1 MKGNKYRT
9 AYCGKITKD
18 DIGKELRIAG
28 FVENIRDHGGIIFV
42 DVRDE
47 SGTIQTVSN
56 DDKIF
61 DDITRES
68 SITLLGTIRK
78 RSEDTINPRES
89 ILFLKCFNN
98 SLRNTI
104 LSCTFLFL
112 KSK

>member
-1 MKGNKYRT
+1 MKGNKYRI
-9 AYCGKITKD
+9 AYCGKITKE

-47 SGTIQTVSN
+47 SGTVQTVSN

-61 DDITRES
+61 DGITRES

-78 RSEDTINPRES
+78 RSEDTNKI
-89 ILFLKCFNN
+89 
-98 SLRNTI
+98 
-104 LSCTFLFL
+104 
-112 KSK
+112 